1 MATTGKRTITLT
13 TALWLVLMTTI
24 VVIVAFCHFP
34 DGADW
39 KWCIPLEGSFHIPM
53 MLAGA
58 ALVGLIAFVC
68 FKCCKGSE
76 IRRGRLLAVSGIV
89 TVVQIVLMYSYYVH
103 TNWDVQQV
111 TGVAKAMATGGDIDE
126 FSSYFKWNPNNLFL
140 SRIFA
145 AVFFL
150 TGPLWGMKVTLFPL
164 LVLQSVGACLTAL
177 MLVQTA
183 MHIWHRK
190 DCAILT
196 YVLYLLLV
204 WMSPWSVCMTPARAS
219 PQTALR
225 SKVRGIR
232 LTAQSSQSWRGPRGL
247 PCSHSW
253 RASAGRRCCGGS
265 RA

>member
-126 FSSYFKWNPNNLFL
+126 FGSYFSGIPTICF
-140 SRIFA
+140 
-145 AVFFL
+145 
-150 TGPLWGMKVTLFPL
+150 
-164 LVLQSVGACLTAL
+164 C
-177 MLVQTA
+177 
-183 MHIWHRK
+183 
-190 DCAILT
+190 
-196 YVLYLLLV
+196 
-204 WMSPWSVCMTPARAS
+204 RAS
-219 PQTALR
+219 LPPCSFL
-225 SKVRGIR
+225 
-232 LTAQSSQSWRGPRGL
+232 RGL
-247 PCSHSW
+247 
-253 RASAGRRCCGGS
+253 CGE
-265 RA
+265 